1 MSTLRGRAVSA
12 AYSHVAQ
19 PILFQL
25 DPERAHHLSLRT
37 AEVVGS
43 SAVTRRA
50 LAALMALD
58 RGEESAVELWGLRFP
73 NRLGLAA
80 GMDKNGVA
88 LPAWEAMGFG
98 HVEVGTVTSIP
109 QPGNPQ
115 PRLVRLPRSGA
126 LINRMGFNNEGAVAL
141 GQRLRR
147 RQAEGGFG
155 IPVGVSL
162 GKSKVTDVEHATED
176 YLASLHAVRDVADY
190 IAVNVSSPNTPGL
203 RSLQDAAPLRELLT
217 SLVEAASGTPVLV
230 KLAPDL
236 SDAATDEAL
245 QVATDAGV
253 VGIIASNTT
262 LSRDRLHARDATRA
276 AESGGLSGAPL
287 TVRSRA
293 MVARIVRTTDFPVI
307 GVGGVMRVE
316 DATALL
322 DVGASL
328 VQVYTGLVYGGPAL
342 VRGIRTL

>member
-1 MSTLRGRAVSA
+1 MA
-12 AYSHVAQ
+12 
-19 PILFQL
+19 
-25 DPERAHHLSLRT
+25 
-37 AEVVGS
+37 
-43 SAVTRRA
+43 RRA
-50 LAALMALD
+50 LAALMAPD
-58 RGEESAVELWGLRFP
+58 RGQESAVELWGLRFP

-88 LPAWEAMGFG
+88 VPAWEALGFG

-115 PRLVRLPRSGA
+115 PRLVRLPRSEA

-141 GQRLRR
+141 AQRLRR
-147 RQAEGGFG
+147 QRAAGGFG

-190 IAVNVSSPNTPGL
+190 IAVNVSSPNTAGL
-203 RSLQDAAPLRELLT
+203 RSLQDAGPLRELLT
-217 SLVEAASGTPVLV
+217 ALVQSAAGTPVLV

-236 SDAATDEAL
+236 SDSATDEAL

-262 LSRDRLHARDATRA
+262 LSRDRLHAGDATRA
-276 AESGGLSGAPL
+276 AQSGGLSGAPL

-316 DATALL
+316 DAKALL

-342 VRGIRTL
+342 VRGIRAL

>member
-1 MSTLRGRAVSA
+1 MARPV
-12 AYSHVAQ
+12 
-19 PILFQL
+19 LFRL
-25 DPERAHHLSLRT
+25 DPERAHHVSLHAAQVAGSHALS
-37 AEVVGS
+37 
-43 SAVTRRA
+43 RRA
-50 LAALMALD
+50 LAAAMAPVP
-58 RGEESAVELWGLRFP
+58 GGESAVELWGLCFP

-88 LPAWEAMGFG
+88 VPAWEALGFG

-115 PRLVRLPRSGA
+115 PRLVRLPHSGA
-126 LINRMGFNNEGAVAL
+126 LINRMGFNNEGASAL
-141 GQRLRR
+141 ARQLRHHR
-147 RQAEGGFG
+147 TAGGVG
-155 IPVGVSL
+155 IPIGVSL
-162 GKSKVTDVEHATED
+162 GKSKATDVEHATED
-176 YLASLHAVRDVADY
+176 YLASLAVVRDVADY
-190 IAVNVSSPNTPGL
+190 IAVNVSSPNTAGL

-217 SLVEAASGTPVLV
+217 SLVAAASGTPVLL

-262 LSRDRLHARDATRA
+262 LSRTPIHARDAA
-276 AESGGLSGAPL
+276 AAAQGGGLSGAPL
-287 TVRSRA
+287 TVRSRKI
-293 MVARIVRTTDFPVI
+293 VARIVRTTDFPVI
-307 GVGGVMRVE
+307 GVGGVMQVR
-316 DATALL
+316 DAQALL

-342 VRGIRTL
+342 VRGIRAL